1 VILQEP
7 QYPDVQARSVCRDQ
21 GIKREEEGK
30 DFCRNLG
37 EHMRKRGGTFQWSYA
52 PEIEQPMNTVYE
64 SLSEKDRR
72 IYAAIEAHKLPRGG
86 IT

>member
-1 VILQEP
+1 
-7 QYPDVQARSVCRDQ
+7 
-21 GIKREEEGK
+21 
-30 DFCRNLG
+30 
-37 EHMRKRGGTFQWSYA
+37 MRKRGGTFQWSYA